1 MKQLV
6 PYEIPVA
13 SNIYSMSILCCDCA
27 WLHLAQ
33 AVRSCGTTTNIT
45 ATSITATSITV
56 IRYSTSTFSELAKSQ
71 WLQSVS
77 VVFQLQKTA
86 PGG

>member
-1 MKQLV
+1 MV
-6 PYEIPVA
+6 PYEIPIA
-13 SNIYSMSILCCDCA
+13 TNMYSISILCCDCA

-33 AVRSCGTTTNIT
+33 AVRRCWTTTNIT
-45 ATSITATSITV
+45 ATSITAISITV
-56 IRYSTSTFSELAKSQ
+56 IHYSTLTFSESAKSQ

-77 VVFQLQKTA
+77 VVFQLQKIV